1 MEVLLVHEN
10 KSVQGVLTFAIES
23 FSGFKSRS
31 VTTASEAFD
40 LLMDDRSVDL
50 IICEN
55 SAKSAKL
62 FKFLLSV
69 GTPIP
74 CILIEPNEG
83 LAPPLFPDL
92 KVLAQLRPNKLAE
105 GIQTTLTQ
113 AIFDGLFS
121 GTNDHSDYCR
131 IRTDLLL
138 RVTPLEADIFIQLSK
153 IKMVRLYQKGDVFD
167 LSDLDKIQNKK
178 KIDYLYLKQSDAP
191 LFISKFNKTLA
202 HLLTVNRLTPPEVP
216 QLAISVHEACVE
228 LGESIGFTPEVQEMV
243 KQNIKAVTKGVEQN
257 ENLKSLLDRILADE
271 ANYVPA
277 HSVTVAHVACAI
289 ARQMGWEA
297 ESTYDKLAF
306 AAFFHDISLKNPQL
320 ATIDHV
326 DEFRDNSHHFTEAD
340 KRAFIAHPIESS
352 QFTNQ
357 FEELPPDVDTIILQH
372 HERPDGSGHPRKL
385 TATTISPMAAVFIT
399 AHDIVQCYFRK
410 TATIDEVIEKYA
422 REYKSGN
429 FKRVVEVLGAMKA
442 EWK

>member
-10 KSVQGVLTFAIES
+10 KSVQEVLTFAIES
-23 FSGFKSRS
+23 FSGFKTRT
-31 VTTASEAFD
+31 VTTATEAFD

-55 SAKSAKL
+55 SARSAKL

-74 CILIEPNEG
+74 CILIQPNNDES
-83 LAPPLFPDL
+83 PPMFPDL
-92 KVLAQLRPNKLAE
+92 KVLAKLGTHQLAE
-105 GIQTTLTQ
+105 GIQATLNQ
-113 AIFDGLFS
+113 AIFDGIFS
-121 GTNDHSDYCR
+121 SEGDHSDYCR

-138 RVTPLEADIFIQLSK
+138 RVTPLEADIYIQLSK

-167 LSDLDKIQNKK
+167 ASDLDKIQNKK
-178 KIDYLYLKQSDAP
+178 KIDYLYLKQADAP
-191 LFISKFNKTLA
+191 LFITKFNQALTRILA
-202 HLLTVNRLTPPEVP
+202 TNRLSPPEVP
-216 QLAISVHEACVE
+216 QLAISIHEACIE
-228 LGESIGFTPEVQEMV
+228 LGETIGFTPEVQEMV
-243 KQNIKAVTKGVEQN
+243 RQNIKAVTKGVEQN
-257 ENLKSLLDRILADE
+257 ENLKLLLSRIMADE

-289 ARQMGWEA
+289 AKQMGWEA
-297 ESTYDKLAF
+297 GSTYDKLAF
-306 AAFFHDISLKNPQL
+306 AAFFHDVTLKNPLL
-320 ATIDHV
+320 AIIDDV
-326 DEFRDNSHHFTEAD
+326 EELRAQANHFTEAD
-340 KRAFIAHPIESS
+340 KRSYLAHPIESS

-372 HERPDGSGHPRKL
+372 HERPDGTGHPRKL

-410 TATIDEVIEKYA
+410 TATIDQVIQKYSQ
-422 REYKSGN
+422 EYKMGN
-429 FKRVVEVLGAMKA
+429 FKRIVEVLGAMKA